1 MVAIDSCSFLH
12 FHSHRL
18 AVVTSRPKFLMLPS
32 PSLDVCTTIH
42 VLLMLHS
49 CIHQVHVTNVERQ
62 KITQKEFN
70 KPNFR

>member
-1 MVAIDSCSFLH
+1 MVAIDSCSFLP

-18 AVVTSRPKFLMLPS
+18 AVVMLPS

-70 KPNFR
+70 KPYFK